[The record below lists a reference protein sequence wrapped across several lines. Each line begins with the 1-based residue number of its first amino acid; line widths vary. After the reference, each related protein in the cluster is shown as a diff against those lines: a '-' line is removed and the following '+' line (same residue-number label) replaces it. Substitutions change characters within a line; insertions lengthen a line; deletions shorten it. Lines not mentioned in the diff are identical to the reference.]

1 SHELFSST
9 AELFGQANQLLL
21 DTTTNNAGGV
31 VGRVFNGASGPGPLA
46 ASFALP
52 LLGCLGDLH
61 QYMPSI
67 SEVTIELTVSD
78 IIARKIIDLIPAT
91 PSLPTGFI
99 LTEMSLVVD
108 VIRFTDTSYFNQ
120 VTSGPISIRTSTNL
134 YNSAPLAP
142 LANGIVDINLLS
154 RCMSGKRMMFR
165 FSSFNDALTGIYS
178 SSNPNSRSAQIFV
191 GVDAFP
197 NIPIR
202 TSLPAAVKF
211 YQARA
216 TGSVSSHAHP
226 GSQVHTQFCVRNVAD
241 ALHTVTVV
249 PNTLVTR
256 VNTSSWSLVIDL
268 ESLTSSKQ
276 DLWTGTSIQA
286 SSAAFLRLEI
296 VDQLACPMT
305 AHCMTVCDAVVSLDP
320 VSGTA
325 KLVY

>member
-1 SHELFSST
+1 MDFTAVMPSESHELFSST

-120 VTSGPISIRTSTNL
+120 
-134 YNSAPLAP
+134 
-142 LANGIVDINLLS
+142 
-154 RCMSGKRMMFR
+154 
-165 FSSFNDALTGIYS
+165 
-178 SSNPNSRSAQIFV
+178 
-191 GVDAFP
+191 
-197 NIPIR
+197 
-202 TSLPAAVKF
+202 
-211 YQARA
+211 
-216 TGSVSSHAHP
+216 
-226 GSQVHTQFCVRNVAD
+226 
-241 ALHTVTVV
+241 
-249 PNTLVTR
+249 
-256 VNTSSWSLVIDL
+256 
-268 ESLTSSKQ
+268 
-276 DLWTGTSIQA
+276 
-286 SSAAFLRLEI
+286 
-296 VDQLACPMT
+296 
-305 AHCMTVCDAVVSLDP
+305 
-320 VSGTA
+320 
-325 KLVY
+325 